1 MVDFYGCHGSVNIP
15 FVPWMVWDLGWV
27 FLCFSHHFFCFFF
40 VKVSALSD
48 ALQSVED
55 GGMLTTDEE
64 FGAVRSGVEL

>member
-1 MVDFYGCHGSVNIP
+1 MDGMGPGMGFSM
-15 FVPWMVWDLGWV
+15 FFSSF
-27 FLCFSHHFFCFFF
+27 FLFFF